1 MLPIRG
7 EMTQKQNAQQMHNNA
22 INTAKESS

>member
-7 EMTQKQNAQQMHNNA
+7 EMTQKQNVQQMHSNA
-22 INTAKESS
+22 INTAKVSN